1 MSFIVAIDGPA
12 ASGKGTIAKIVAKKL
27 GFDYL
32 NTGSLYR
39 AVAYFALQN
48 QIDTKNINELVPL
61 IGSINFNE
69 AVGLG
74 LYGSIVSENASV
86 IATIP
91 EVRKA
96 LLDIQHNFAIGKKGV
111 VIEGRDIGTVI
122 FPNANVKIYITAD
135 IEERAARRFKQLQ
148 KNGEGIIYD
157 DVLRNLQVRDLR
169 DSSRDNAPLTK
180 GSDYLVIDTTKVDID
195 TAVDD
200 ILKLINKAL

>member
-122 FPNANVKIYITAD
+122 LDRKSV
-135 IEERAARRFKQLQ
+135 
-148 KNGEGIIYD
+148 
-157 DVLRNLQVRDLR
+157 V
-169 DSSRDNAPLTK
+169 
-180 GSDYLVIDTTKVDID
+180 
-195 TAVDD
+195 
-200 ILKLINKAL
+200 